1 MRRDQSLYD
10 RHGIHRGTTGLR
22 PALLGLALVV
32 FFVQVPLSALLA
44 IDGAL
49 YLTGTGVPQA
59 NLSMGS
65 VGNGALPNYDAGRDD
80 DPGLTLKKTNK
91 GVGETDPSKYQIWI
105 GPSTGLDL
113 DGQASLTFWSA
124 MKDFD
129 ESKDGEVEAYLLD
142 CATSGDDCKVI
153 DSGSIRLE
161 RWSAGSSGWVSR
173 TINFGSVSHSFAPGR
188 SLAVKAVVAN
198 DSGDD
203 MWFAYG
209 VATYPSALAVTLASP
224 ATTTTT
230 STTTTTTTPP
240 STTTTTTTPPS
251 TTTTTTTPPSTTTT
265 TTTPPSTTTTK
276 PSTTTTTTATVAP
289 STTTTTTTTP
299 TAGSEGSGDDSLS
312 QDPSDVTLA
321 ALPDPEQLATSGAE
335 ISSGITEGL
344 FEGLDLVLSPPIA
357 TALLSPLLVFSALAQ
372 ALTDSGK
379 ALLLPGFMLLVGFL
393 YLSNEAKVKAA
404 LTWSNDPERQD
415 Q

>member
-10 RHGIHRGTTGLR
+10 RHGIHRGTAGLR
-22 PALLGLALVV
+22 LALFGLALVV

-44 IDGAL
+44 IDGTL

-59 NLSMGS
+59 NLSLGS

-80 DPGLTLKKTNK
+80 DPGLTLEKTDK

-129 ESKDGEVEAYLLD
+129 ESEDGEVEAYLLD

-188 SLAVKAVVAN
+188 SLAVKAVVAD

-230 STTTTTTTPP
+230 STTTTTTT
-240 STTTTTTTPPS
+240 TS

-276 PSTTTTTTATVAP
+276 PSTTTTTTTTVAP
-289 STTTTTTTTP
+289 STTTTTTVAP
-299 TAGSEGSGDDSLS
+299 STAGSGGSGDDSLP
-312 QDPSDVTLA
+312 QDPYDVTLA

-335 ISSGITEGL
+335 INSGITEGL
-344 FEGLDLVLSPPIA
+344 LEGLDLVLSPPIA

-404 LTWSNDPERQD
+404 LTWRNDPERQD

>member
-32 FFVQVPLSALLA
+32 FFIQVPLSALLA
-44 IDGAL
+44 IDGTL

-65 VGNGALPNYDAGRDD
+65 VGNGALPNYDAGGDD
-80 DPGLTLKKTNK
+80 DPGLTLEKTDK

-153 DSGSIRLE
+153 NSGSIRLE

-188 SLAVKAVVAN
+188 SLAVKAVVAD

-230 STTTTTTTPP
+230 STTTTTTPP

-251 TTTTTTTPPSTTTT
+251 TTTTTTTTTT
-265 TTTPPSTTTTK
+265 
-276 PSTTTTTTATVAP
+276 TVAP
-289 STTTTTTTTP
+289 STTP
-299 TAGSEGSGDDSLS
+299 TAGSGGSGDDSLP
-312 QDPSDVTLA
+312 QDPYDVTLA
-321 ALPDPEQLATSGAE
+321 ALPDPEQLATSGE

-344 FEGLDLVLSPPIA
+344 LDGLDLVLSPPIA

-404 LTWSNDPERQD
+404 LTWRNDPERQD